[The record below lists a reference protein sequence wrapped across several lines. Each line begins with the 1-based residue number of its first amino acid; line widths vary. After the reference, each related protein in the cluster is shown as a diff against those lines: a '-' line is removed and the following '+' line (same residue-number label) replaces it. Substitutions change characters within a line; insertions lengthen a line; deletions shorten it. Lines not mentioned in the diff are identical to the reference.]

1 MTTEQIIEKSKLDWY
16 RDNNKILY
24 RMLKE
29 KDNKLRELTLEN
41 QELKKQLAV
50 LKQLKE
56 IL

>member
-24 RMLKE
+24 SMLKDKDE
-29 KDNKLRELTLEN
+29 KIIALTKEN
-41 QELKKQLAV
+41 NNLKSQLYELKR
-50 LKQLKE
+50 LKA

>member
-1 MTTEQIIEKSKLDWY
+1 MTTEEIIEKSKLDWY
-16 RDNNKILY
+16 RDNNKMLA

-29 KDNKLRELTLEN
+29 KDTKLRDLTLEN

-50 LKQLKE
+50 LKQIKE

>member
-1 MTTEQIIEKSKLDWY
+1 MTNEEILEKSKLDWY
-16 RDNNKILY
+16 RDNNKILA

-29 KDNKLRELTLEN
+29 KDTKLRELTVEN

-50 LKQLKE
+50 LKQIKE

>member
-1 MTTEQIIEKSKLDWY
+1 MTTEEIIEKSKLDWY

>member
-1 MTTEQIIEKSKLDWY
+1 MTTEEIIEKSKLDWY
-16 RDNNKILY
+16 RDNNKILA

-29 KDNKLRELTLEN
+29 KDTKLRDLTLEN

-50 LKQLKE
+50 LKQIKE

>member
-24 RMLKE
+24 SMLKD
-29 KDNKLRELTLEN
+29 KDTKLRELTIEN

>member
-24 RMLKE
+24 NMLKD
-29 KDNKLRELTLEN
+29 KDAKLRELTIEN
-41 QELKKQLAV
+41 QELKKQLVV

>member
-16 RDNNKILY
+16 RDNNKILH

-29 KDNKLRELTLEN
+29 KDTKLRELTFEN

-50 LKQLKE
+50 LKQIKE